1 MIALLTLLG
10 TAHAEDLLL
19 VGNSYTFANDLEQRT
34 REVFV
39 AGAARGNIAS
49 TWAGGA
55 TQRLADGGLL
65 FKDHLLRAQ
74 TNGSPWQQALAKP
87 EARWD
92 WIVFQEQSQV
102 AGFPEEQSD
111 VTQSRTSAAGLDD
124 LAEARGAQTVWL
136 LTWGRRDGD
145 STNRDRYPDYRT
157 MQDYLTEGYRAYRE
171 GTSTEA
177 RPTWIAPAGP
187 AFGIVHGD
195 LIAAGSDPLAAGSRF
210 AKLYVEDGS
219 HPSAHGSYL
228 TACVIYSTVTGDTCV
243 GLPAPANVPSEDV
256 GWLQDASWR
265 AVNDNALGFSY
276 PWTPP
281 PDTGGSDTALD
292 TASDTDASDTGASDT
307 SDTSGAATKDDAGC
321 GCATG
326 VQVPAGALASFVGML
341 ALVRNRRRTTRL

>member
-1 MIALLTLLG
+1 MIGLLTLLG
-10 TAHAEDLLL
+10 AAQAEDLLL
-19 VGNSYTFANDLEQRT
+19 VGNSYTFANDLELRT

-39 AGAARGNIAS
+39 AGAARGTIAS
-49 TWAGGA
+49 TWAGGV

-87 EARWD
+87 DARWD

-102 AGFPEEQSD
+102 AGFPEEQAD

-145 STNRDRYPDYRT
+145 STNRDWYPDYRT
-157 MQDYLTEGYRAYRE
+157 MQDKLTEGYRAYRE

-187 AFGIVHGD
+187 AFGIVHDD
-195 LIAAGSDPLAAGSRF
+195 LVAAGSDPLAAGSRF
-210 AKLYVEDGS
+210 VKLYVEDGS

-228 TACVIYSTVTGDTCV
+228 TACVLYSTVTGDTCI
-243 GLPAPANVPSEDV
+243 GLPSPANVPSEDV
-256 GWLQDASWR
+256 AWLQDASWR
-265 AVNDNALGFSY
+265 AVNDPALGFAY

-281 PDTGGSDTALD
+281 PDTGGNDTALD
-292 TASDTDASDTGASDT
+292 TASDTGASDTNAGDTPTDT
-307 SDTSGAATKDDAGC
+307 SDTSPKDDAGC
-321 GCATG
+321 GCATTG
-326 VQVPAGALASFVGML
+326 PTPTSS
-341 ALVRNRRRTTRL
+341 ALVAILGILTMAGLRRQRS